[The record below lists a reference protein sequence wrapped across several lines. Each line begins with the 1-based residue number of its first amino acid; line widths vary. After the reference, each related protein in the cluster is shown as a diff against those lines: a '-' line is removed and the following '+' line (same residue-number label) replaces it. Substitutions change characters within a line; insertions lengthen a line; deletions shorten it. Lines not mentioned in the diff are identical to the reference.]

1 MGCLAQVTNCLSSIL
16 EQLGVYEPVIDIDEA
31 KNRLQI
37 EKEYWEE
44 YQGPENYR
52 GTAFEMNCAKIP
64 PLPYFF
70 LKGSSSS

>member
-52 GTAFEMNCAKIP
+52 GTAFEMNCPKNTTTS
-64 PLPYFF
+64 LFF
-70 LKGSSSS
+70 FKRQ